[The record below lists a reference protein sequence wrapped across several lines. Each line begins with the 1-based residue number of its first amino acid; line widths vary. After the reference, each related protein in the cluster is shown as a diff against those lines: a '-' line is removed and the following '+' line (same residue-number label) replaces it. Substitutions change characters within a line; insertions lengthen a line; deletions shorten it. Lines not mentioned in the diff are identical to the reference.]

1 MTKEQESEE
10 FKKRFGDNPSFDGQ
24 SKDTFDLLKF
34 CSCPA
39 VINMARWNKWR
50 EDNPDIEINLP
61 GAALQKAHLVDADL
75 RGVHLE
81 GANLTG
87 AHLEGADFTG
97 AWLNGAYFE
106 GATFSKETIFNYA
119 KLRNTT
125 WSRAVH
131 LEGIEFK
138 FAEFQGTNLHLAHF
152 EGANLGGAHFEE
164 TILSCV
170 HFESIHDKNLN
181 TFLQGCYFN
190 GAKLMSAIFDNNY
203 LYDVHFRQTNS
214 GKVTAL
220 DSASFVNT
228 TIDNTTFNNAYIGKA
243 DFTDATIISVNL
255 EVADLRYAI
264 LEGTSIRG
272 NNPKTNLS
280 GTNFTGASV
289 NGRTQIQVCDIDEK
303 TDFTSVDL
311 DSIRIDPPLLSDLKT
326 NIKKIAWSRYYKE
339 IGRTFTGKIKICI
352 IKLFWWFSDY
362 GSSVYRI
369 LWGIPITALGFTL
382 IYILIATSEPDTFT
396 NIDLFNRMPQFRVP
410 LWRQFISVSYFAIT
424 STVPLWLFVIF
435 NFFCFS
441 LVTMV
446 TLGFGGINVA
456 TVYDNLSIS
465 ALALCLVTFNIIA
478 GYIYLSLLVIQFGNF
493 LQSLPS
499 RRNRTKYQEKS
510 KTSKEPEENDNK

>member
-1 MTKEQESEE
+1 MIPKGDKKMAEMPDYDPKNPKYDQEQFVKLKSCSSKKDISEWNE
-10 FKKRFGDNPSFDGQ
+10 WRKSNP
-24 SKDTFDLLKF
+24 
-34 CSCPA
+34 
-39 VINMARWNKWR
+39 
-50 EDNPDIEINLP
+50 EIW
-61 GAALQKAHLVDADL
+61 LQGKGFYKAYLIDAD
-75 RGVHLE
+75 
-81 GANLTG
+81 LTG
-87 AHLEGADFTG
+87 AHLEGAQLEGAHLESADFTG
-97 AWLNGAYFE
+97 AWLNGAKFE
-106 GATFSKETIFNYA
+106 GATFSKETIFNEA

-125 WSRAVH
+125 WSEGVH
-131 LEGIEFK
+131 LEGLKFK
-138 FAEFQGTNLHLAHF
+138 SAEFQGTNLHLAHF

-164 TILSCV
+164 ATLTGA
-170 HFESIHDKNLN
+170 HFESIPDKNLY

-203 LYDVHFRQTNS
+203 LYNVHFKQTNS

-289 NGRTQIQVCDIDEK
+289 NGRTQIQDCDIDEK

-326 NIKKIAWSRYYKE
+326 NIRKIAWSRYYKE

-369 LWGIPITALGFTL
+369 LWGIPIAALFFTG
-382 IYILIATSEPDTFT
+382 IYIFIAAQEPDIFT
-396 NIDLFNRMPQFRVP
+396 NINLFNRMPQFKVP
-410 LWRQFISVSYFAIT
+410 LWRQLISVSYFAVT
-424 STVPLWLFVIF
+424 NTVPLWLFVILK
-435 NFFCFS
+435 FFCFS

-446 TLGFGGINVA
+446 TLGFGGINA
-456 TVYDNLSIS
+456 ADVYYNLRIS
-465 ALALCLVTFNIIA
+465 AIALIFVTLNIII
-478 GYIYLSLLVIQFGNF
+478 GYIYLSLLVIQLGNF

-499 RRNRTKYQEKS
+499 RLNRTKYQEKS
-510 KTSKEPEENDNK
+510 KTPEENDNK